1 MNKIYL
7 LVVTAFTFA
16 FTMNSQVEYEENF
29 EIFTLG
35 DISAQHPNW
44 RTWSGLNGGL
54 EDADVVDTQ
63 SNSGVQSL
71 WIDDSEI
78 MDQIVLVPSAPNS
91 GLYTIS
97 WQMLVPTGQG
107 GYFNMQA
114 VLTPAV
120 NPWIQA
126 LMGGNVYFNCDG
138 SSGGSGGVTGVI
150 DCSVFIAAFTYP
162 EDEWFLVT
170 CVYDLDNEVW
180 AMSINGNEQF
190 NSYPF
195 VFGATI
201 FTELAGI
208 NFFSATPHNEF
219 YVDDLVMMVGVLGA
233 DDFSA
238 DVFSVY
244 PNPVTDLLNIH
255 TVAAVDAIAIY
266 DVLGK
271 LIIETAPDTISPSI
285 DMSALTS
292 GVYIVKVTIGDA
304 SKTVKVIK

>member
-1 MNKIYL
+1 MKKIYL
-7 LVVTAFTFA
+7 LVVAALTFTFA
-16 FTMNSQVEYEENF
+16 MDSQVEYFEEFDFFN
-29 EIFTLG
+29 LG

-44 RTWSGLNGGL
+44 RTWSGVNGGV

-63 SNSGVQSL
+63 SISGVQSVL
-71 WIDDSEI
+71 IDDSEI

-91 GLYTIS
+91 GLYTIR
-97 WQMLVPTGQG
+97 WQMLVPAGQG

-114 VLTPAV
+114 VLTPAGD
-120 NPWIQA
+120 PWNQA

-138 SSGGSGGVTGVI
+138 FSGGSGGATGVL
-150 DCSVFIAAFTYP
+150 DCSVFDATFTYP

-195 VFGATI
+195 DFGAQV
-201 FTELAGI
+201 FSELAAI

-219 YVDDLVMMVGVLGA
+219 YVDDLVMLVGVLGA

-244 PNPVTDLLNIH
+244 PNPVTDILIIRSTN
-255 TVAAVDAIAIY
+255 TVDAIAVY

-271 LIIETAPDTISPSI
+271 LVLSTTPGIISPSI
-285 DMSALTS
+285 DMSALNS
-292 GVYIVKVTIGDA
+292 GVYLVRVTIGDA
-304 SKTVKVIK
+304 SKTVKVIR